1 MMLKEYDHGKVCMH
15 VCVCLLCTSL
25 DTYYIYTLIHHM
37 YVIYKDREREIDRE
51 REREREKEN
60 KNMMSVQDILDHMM
74 MLLMLELSATVD
86 TTRTSVA
93 RRCDCGHA
101 RDGDGIRLQCCKW

>member
-37 YVIYKDREREIDRE
+37 YVIYKDSE
-51 REREREKEN
+51 RERERAGERERKQKHDECSGYPRSYDDATDVRAQCNSGHYPYVGGEK
-60 KNMMSVQDILDHMM
+60 V
-74 MLLMLELSATVD
+74 
-86 TTRTSVA
+86 
-93 RRCDCGHA
+93 
-101 RDGDGIRLQCCKW
+101 RLRSR